1 MDFAKRYPLLTT
13 IIAVCVVAFLVEL
26 FFLWKFS
33 SNVSVAEAQLKSS
46 RSKAESAAKQSPAP
60 SQENLD
66 AATKNVAELK
76 AELADVDHTLQDTPI
91 KIDDIPT
98 KDFDLLSKITSYQDK
113 LNQMAKDKG
122 VLLPPGDYT
131 TYTFGMS
138 LYLGRGVTAPPPDK
152 FAAVFKQVRVLD
164 YILSHLMEDA
174 KLPDQK
180 MKIVAVQRED
190 VTAVAGVNGAS
201 VAPTEGG
208 ASSDFFAIPSTITAR
223 VPGAI
228 NTLAFR
234 IQFIAYSD
242 SLRILLDDLAKFE
255 LPLVV
260 RSIEVQPAEPDKA
273 LNGVAPTRGRRRR
286 CGGRHIEPQAGG
298 HRKLLPVHH
307 RGRIRRA
314 ARPAQTGGDGWH
326 RHGWRHARRGCRHRH
341 GHCLRHGRQ
350 KIVLLPALTYPHL
363 LSPSHCPA

>member
-46 RSKAESAAKQSPAP
+46 RSKAESAAKQTPAP
-60 SQENLD
+60 SQDNLD
-66 AATKNVAELK
+66 AATKNVMELK
-76 AELADVDHTLQDTPI
+76 AELADVDHTLQDTPL

-113 LNQMAKDKG
+113 LNQMAKDKN
-122 VLLPPGDYT
+122 VLLPTGDYT

-138 LYLGRGVTAPPPDK
+138 LYLGRGVTAPPPEK
-152 FAAVFKQVRVLD
+152 FAAVFKQVKVLE

-180 MKIVAVQRED
+180 MKITAIQRED
-190 VTAVAGVNGAS
+190 VTAVVGVNGAT
-201 VAPTEGG
+201 VAPTDTGTT
-208 ASSDFFAIPSTITAR
+208 SDFFSIPPTITAR

-234 IQFIAYSD
+234 IQFVAYSD
-242 SLRILLDDLAKFE
+242 SLRILLNDLAKFE

-260 RSIEVQPAEPDKA
+260 RSIDVQPAESDKA
-273 LNGVAPTRGRRRR
+273 LNGVVSA
-286 CGGRHIEPQAGG
+286 
-298 HRKLLPVHH
+298 
-307 RGRIRRA
+307 RA
-314 ARPAQTGGDGWH
+314 AAAAAADTSTRKPVITDNFSQFT
-326 RHGWRHARRGCRHRH
+326 
-341 GHCLRHGRQ
+341 
-350 KIVLLPALTYPHL
+350 IVVEYIELPAP
-363 LSPSHCPA
+363 PKPAETDGTATDGATPAGTATATASGTAAAATGTAKAK